1 MGKEVSKTCAGF
13 SFVLGSRIASWLP
26 SFSVEVMHTTNI
38 LGITQA
44 SNSQLNA
51 MVRLAPCFR
60 WVSNQRGRPDGKARA
75 ACVTPLVLLHSGRMA
90 GFWGAFYLFTG
101 II

>member
-1 MGKEVSKTCAGF
+1 MKYLEQKAWHRGTSWGPRVADPGPDHTGYKISNLHRF

-38 LGITQA
+38 LGIAQA

-51 MVRLAPCFR
+51 MVR
-60 WVSNQRGRPDGKARA
+60 A
-75 ACVTPLVLLHSGRMA
+75 AL
-90 GFWGAFYLFTG
+90 WGG
-101 II
+101 